1 MSAAPAGEN
10 GPDPTGGT
18 PLYPF
23 LFSLYPVLFLYQH
36 NIREVPWTEALLA
49 AVVCLSIAIVFWPFT
64 HLMSS
69 QAQKRGLLLF
79 LFLLLFHTYGLYYD
93 LVVDWLPR
101 ALPLPAVH
109 TLAFVLPGGAFIL
122 LSLSVLRARAGL
134 AAVQR
139 TLTAIILCLIAW
151 NLAGIL
157 IHHGRS
163 LYWQANR
170 HGWEK
175 HPAAEGRHSAP
186 DIYCLILDEFA
197 APESAR
203 SLFGYDNSAFCDRL
217 RQMGFFVA
225 RDSRSPFLETERAL
239 ASLLNPNDDGN
250 HGDPFQ
256 SARANQVVVFLKE
269 RGYRIIEFPAA
280 RAMFMAAADRRYF
293 YSLER
298 VSIFFNDF
306 YRTLFERSLLRILP
320 ERWSRES
327 PDASRYYRERVL
339 QVFEKLPE
347 VMKIP
352 SPKFVFVHLYCPH
365 EPFIFDARG
374 GPAAA
379 EHFWDH
385 ADRNAYLQQYIF
397 VSAKM
402 LETATAILASSP
414 RPPVIIIQSDHGYRG
429 SRGRKKWRRRV
440 EPAESTRV
448 FNSLYLPGVS
458 ADTIAPSLSPLD
470 NFRLIFNLY
479 FATAYPLAAKP

>member
-109 TLAFVLPGGAFIL
+109 ALAFVLPGGAFIL

-170 HGWEK
+170 HGSLI
-175 HPAAEGRHSAP
+175 SAG
-186 DIYCLILDEFA
+186 I
-197 APESAR
+197 
-203 SLFGYDNSAFCDRL
+203 DR
-217 RQMGFFVA
+217 QI
-225 RDSRSPFLETERAL
+225 S
-239 ASLLNPNDDGN
+239 
-250 HGDPFQ
+250 
-256 SARANQVVVFLKE
+256 
-269 RGYRIIEFPAA
+269 
-280 RAMFMAAADRRYF
+280 
-293 YSLER
+293 
-298 VSIFFNDF
+298 
-306 YRTLFERSLLRILP
+306 
-320 ERWSRES
+320 
-327 PDASRYYRERVL
+327 
-339 QVFEKLPE
+339 
-347 VMKIP
+347 
-352 SPKFVFVHLYCPH
+352 
-365 EPFIFDARG
+365 
-374 GPAAA
+374 
-379 EHFWDH
+379 
-385 ADRNAYLQQYIF
+385 
-397 VSAKM
+397 
-402 LETATAILASSP
+402 
-414 RPPVIIIQSDHGYRG
+414 
-429 SRGRKKWRRRV
+429 
-440 EPAESTRV
+440 
-448 FNSLYLPGVS
+448 
-458 ADTIAPSLSPLD
+458 
-470 NFRLIFNLY
+470 
-479 FATAYPLAAKP
+479 